1 MRRIMLCSIVL
12 FISCMQKNP
21 AITGTSGE
29 KIDSLQIN
37 QFVIQEQAIGTHYW
51 VALARIMIS
60 IKSKN
65 F

>member
-1 MRRIMLCSIVL
+1 
-12 FISCMQKNP
+12 MQKNP